1 MIWEELQTRVS
12 GGGFSLKEGPIT
24 EKVVLPFRSFVAE
37 PMRYGRLFLAGDA
50 AHTVPPTGA
59 KGLNLALQDVSV
71 LAEVLDAAVNLGK
84 TELLETYGPR
94 ALERVW
100 KAQQFSYRM
109 TTLLHTLPDETPFD
123 AKRQLGELSSI
134 VTSTHGSAHI
144 AESYTGWPTR

>member
-1 MIWEELQTRVS
+1 MVRRDDLEELQTRVS

-50 AHTVPPTGA
+50 APARSRRPAPRASTWPCRT
-59 KGLNLALQDVSV
+59 SRV

-109 TTLLHTLPDETPFD
+109 TTL
-123 AKRQLGELSSI
+123 RC
-134 VTSTHGSAHI
+134 
-144 AESYTGWPTR
+144 R